1 MTDGRS
7 YEDEE
12 EFGLVYQDENK
23 EELSELPEEKI
34 VSIEDGFW
42 LTRNRY
48 GYLNLDYWASLTGYT
63 VDQLLTLAKG
73 KLIWRDPARFELS
86 GGDKYAGW
94 LPKEQFLMG
103 NRIKKLKD
111 AERLNISYGIFE
123 EEIRLLKE
131 NLPDEVSGEDIHVNL
146 GSTWVL
152 SVDGFIAG
160 FIAELLEMRTVPKV
174 IYDTYRG
181 RWSIESNDEPNY
193 VLNNYTYGTVFMS
206 ALRIIEHKLNARPL
220 KVYDQVPRLDGRG
233 NDSVLNQA
241 DTLAAQEK
249 GKLIDARF
257 QDYCHGNKRNEE
269 LLQEAFMNQYGYGLC
284 EFDGSHFNF
293 KDISG
298 KISMFKNQKD
308 AVAHALASPNVLFA
322 DKVGSGKTIEYA
334 CSVHELLR
342 MGLVKKALIVVP
354 NTTLDAVYK
363 VYTDLFPMDSVLL
376 VRPGKE
382 FSAARRKDT
391 LAKMKT
397 AGYQVIF
404 MAYSSF
410 DMITMTKEYAFAK
423 KDRELR
429 QCRIQMENAPTYQQK
444 RKLENVF
451 RRMQKSAKKYRQEF
465 INSETACFD
474 ELGFDMIVVDEAH
487 NYKNISLEYRG
498 DNIVGFHAVGS
509 KKADNML
516 EKVQYIQKQR
526 GRVIFATGT
535 PITNSL
541 ADLYVLQRYLQP
553 EELKICNI
561 YHFNDWINTFCEEE
575 TAFEIDVDSKNC
587 RFTTRFSRFHNLTEL
602 MCMFSEVCHFYQ
614 GSAEELGLPEF
625 NGYSN
630 VTVKR
635 SKEQKAY
642 IDALAERTEAIRNHE
657 VDRSEDNLL
666 KITVN
671 GRQAAT
677 DIRLVC
683 PDADVSSSETKIRVC
698 ARNMARMYFGF
709 PGKTQIAFSDIST
722 PKVGFNIYDELKKEL
737 VKLGVKEAQIMFI
750 HDADSE
756 KRRAKAEKDF
766 NDGKIRILIGSTQKL
781 GTGTNVQERLIA
793 VHHVDVPWKPADMI
807 QREGRLLRQGNTC
820 EEVFVFRYIT
830 ECSFDAYTYQILE
843 NKQRFIAQFLSGSLT
858 AVHRDESDCADT
870 VLTYA
875 EVKALAIG
883 NPLIKKRVEVSNELE
898 HARINQRQK
907 KKELISLEEILF
919 HMPARLAGKRL
930 LIANVQSDI
939 RYYQK
944 HKESVKREERL
955 SFGEELLLAL
965 KENVMQ
971 EKERYFSGYQGF
983 DVILPRHMEV
993 DKPYVWLKRK
1003 GSNQYSVAMNTDK
1016 VLGVCQRLDYL
1027 LDNLQKEM
1035 NRHNNKLR
1043 ALLKQ
1048 QNQAKSDIALGNM
1061 YDEEVKVLADKL
1073 KEIDEKL
1080 KEGKAI

>member
-23 EELSELPEEKI
+23 EELSELPEEKRI
-34 VSIEDGFW
+34 SIEDGFW

-86 GGDKYAGW
+86 GGNKYAGW

-174 IYDTYRG
+174 IYDAYRG

-220 KVYDQVPRLDGRG
+220 KIYDQVPRLDGRG

-376 VRPGKE
+376 VRLGKE

-444 RKLENVF
+444 RKLENMF

-642 IDALAERTEAIRNHE
+642 IDALADRTEAIRNH
-657 VDRSEDNLL
+657 
-666 KITVN
+666 
-671 GRQAAT
+671 
-677 DIRLVC
+677 
-683 PDADVSSSETKIRVC
+683 
-698 ARNMARMYFGF
+698 
-709 PGKTQIAFSDIST
+709 
-722 PKVGFNIYDELKKEL
+722 
-737 VKLGVKEAQIMFI
+737 
-750 HDADSE
+750 
-756 KRRAKAEKDF
+756 
-766 NDGKIRILIGSTQKL
+766 
-781 GTGTNVQERLIA
+781 
-793 VHHVDVPWKPADMI
+793 
-807 QREGRLLRQGNTC
+807 
-820 EEVFVFRYIT
+820 
-830 ECSFDAYTYQILE
+830 
-843 NKQRFIAQFLSGSLT
+843 
-858 AVHRDESDCADT
+858 
-870 VLTYA
+870 
-875 EVKALAIG
+875 
-883 NPLIKKRVEVSNELE
+883 ELE

-971 EKERYFSGYQGF
+971 EKERYFTEYQGF

-1027 LDNLQKEM
+1027 LDNLQKEL

-1048 QNQAKSDIALGNM
+1048 QNQARSDIALGNM

>member
-1 MTDGRS
+1 MTDGRI

-12 EFGLVYQDENK
+12 EFGLIYRDEYG

-34 VSIEDGFW
+34 VSLEDGFW

-48 GYLNLDYWASLTGYT
+48 GYLNLDYWASITGYT
-63 VDQLLTLAKG
+63 VDQVLTLARG

-94 LPKEQFLMG
+94 LPMEQFLMG

-111 AERLNISYGIFE
+111 AERLNLAAGGFE
-123 EEIRLLKE
+123 EEIRLLRE

-160 FIAELLEMRTVPKV
+160 FIAELLEMQTMPKV
-174 IYDTYRG
+174 IYDAYRG

-193 VLNNYTYGTVFMS
+193 VLNNYTYGTVCMS
-206 ALRIIEHKLNARPL
+206 ALQIIEHKLNARPL
-220 KVYDQVPRLDGRG
+220 KVYDQIPRPDRKG

-249 GKLIDARF
+249 GKQIDARF
-257 QDYCHGNKRNEE
+257 QAYCHGNQRNEE

-284 EFDGSHFNF
+284 KFDGSHFIF
-293 KDISG
+293 KDISE

-322 DKVGSGKTIEYA
+322 DKVGSGKTIEFG
-334 CSVHELLR
+334 CSVHELLS

-354 NTTLDAVYK
+354 NTTLDAAYK
-363 VYTDLFPMDSVLL
+363 VYTDLFPMDSVLQ
-376 VRPGKE
+376 VRPRKE

-391 LAKMKT
+391 LAKIKT
-397 AGYQVIF
+397 ADYQVIF

-410 DMITMTKEYAFAK
+410 DMITMTKEYAFAR

-444 RKLENVF
+444 RKLEAMYN
-451 RRMQKSAKKYRQEF
+451 RMQKRIKKYKESF
-465 INSETACFD
+465 INSDTACFD
-474 ELGFDMIVVDEAH
+474 ALGFDMLVVDEAH
-487 NYKNISLEYRG
+487 NYKNISLEYSG

-516 EKVQYIQKQR
+516 EKVEYIQKQR

-553 EELKICNI
+553 AELKICNI
-561 YHFNDWINTFCEEE
+561 YHFNDWINTFCEED
-575 TAFEIDVDSKNC
+575 TSFEIDVDSKNW
-587 RFTTRFSRFHNLTEL
+587 RSTTRFSRFHNLTEL

-614 GSAEELGLPEF
+614 GSAEELELPTF
-625 NGYSN
+625 NGYTN
-630 VTVKR
+630 VMVKR
-635 SKEQKAY
+635 SEEQKAY

-657 VDRSEDNLL
+657 VDRTEDNYL
-666 KITVN
+666 KVTVN
-671 GRQAAT
+671 GRQAAM

-683 PDADVSSSETKIRVC
+683 RDADVGKVETKIRVC
-698 ARNMARMYFGF
+698 ARNMTHMYFEF
-709 PGKTQIAFSDIST
+709 PDKTQIAFSDMST
-722 PKVGFNIYDELKKEL
+722 PKAGFNIYDELKKEL
-737 VKLGVKEAQIMFI
+737 MKLGVKAEHIMFI

-756 KRRAKAEKDF
+756 KKRAKTEKDF
-766 NDGKIRILIGSTQKL
+766 NEGKIRILIGSTQKL
-781 GTGTNVQERLIA
+781 GTGVNIQERLIA
-793 VHHVDVPWKPADMI
+793 VHLDK
-807 QREGRLLRQGNTC
+807 
-820 EEVFVFRYIT
+820 
-830 ECSFDAYTYQILE
+830 
-843 NKQRFIAQFLSGSLT
+843 
-858 AVHRDESDCADT
+858 SDCADT

-907 KKELISLEEILF
+907 KKELIGLEEILF
-919 HMPARLAGKRL
+919 RMPAQLARIRL
-930 LIANVQSDI
+930 LISNVQSDI

-944 HKESVKREERL
+944 NKESVKREERL

-965 KENVMQ
+965 KGNVMQ
-971 EKERYFSGYQGF
+971 EKERYFTEYQGF
-983 DVILPRHMEV
+983 DVMLPKHMER
-993 DKPYVWLKRK
+993 DKPYVWLKRR
-1003 GSNQYSVAMNTDK
+1003 GSNQYSVAMSTDK
-1016 VLGVCQRLDYL
+1016 ILGVCQRLDYL
-1027 LDNLQKEM
+1027 LDNLQKEL

-1048 QNQAKSDIALGNM
+1048 QNQARSDIALGNM
-1061 YDEEVKVLADKL
+1061 YDEEVKVLSDEL

-1080 KEGKAI
+1080 KEGKSYEWK